1 MKKYIF
7 IQARMSSQR
16 LPGKVLLPFKG
27 STVLKFLYDKC
38 RGIRD
43 IEQVV
48 VLTSDRADD
57 DKIELICKA
66 NNMLVYRGNLF
77 NVLDRFQEAAKLF
90 CNSDDIVIRLCADS
104 PLISKRLLQD
114 FANNISSKF
123 SFFSTRYLEDG
134 VFIST
139 TGKGNNID
147 AFTVAELA
155 RLNEHNELVR
165 EHIIYGFDY
174 GSKFCLY
181 KTEQIFNQNEC
192 IDTLD
197 DYQRLS

>member
-1 MKKYIF
+1 
-7 IQARMSSQR
+7 MSSQR

-38 RGIRD
+38 RGLRD

-48 VLTSDRADD
+48 VLTSDRPDD
-57 DKIELICKA
+57 DQIEHICQA
-66 NNMLVYRGNLF
+66 NNMLVYRGSLF

-90 CNSDDIVIRLCADS
+90 CNSEDIVIRLCADS

-123 SFFSTRYLEDG
+123 SFFSTRYLQDG

-147 AFTVAELA
+147 AFTAVELA
-155 RLNEHNELVR
+155 RLKGHNELVR

-181 KTEQIFNQNEC
+181 RTEKIFNQNEC

>member
-1 MKKYIF
+1 
-7 IQARMSSQR
+7 MSSQR

-38 RGIRD
+38 SGIRD

-57 DKIELICKA
+57 DKIEQICKA

-123 SFFSTRYLEDG
+123 SFFSTRYLKDG

-155 RLNEHNELVR
+155 RLNEYNELVR